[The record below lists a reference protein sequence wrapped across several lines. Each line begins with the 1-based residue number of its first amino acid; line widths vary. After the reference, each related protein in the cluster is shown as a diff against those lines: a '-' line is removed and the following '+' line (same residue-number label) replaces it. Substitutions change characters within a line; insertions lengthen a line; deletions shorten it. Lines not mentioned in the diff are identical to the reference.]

1 MVEGGGWRVAKQDLT
16 EGLNLLGK
24 LGAGGELHLLTQ
36 GGNDLCLLLLGGTL
50 GTFLDGL
57 CGETLVVGLADDLT
71 DILQVLHHQQ
81 RVLGQERQQRLTA
94 FHLARQ
100 FRDDVNLLAA
110 VTRQLVFHLKS
121 AEGVNVIAKEI
132 DSERIFAA
140 EREHIENAA
149 TKGKLAGLIDV
160 IHLTET
166 QFTQSGAN
174 RIHIDMLSGME
185 AERTVVKAFLR
196 DNELCHCFGVGYNI

>member
-16 EGLNLLGK
+16 EGLDLLGK

-36 GGNDLCLLLLGGTL
+36 GGNNLCLLFLGGTL

-57 CGETLVVGLADDLT
+57 CGEALVVSLADDLT

-81 RVLGQERQQRLTA
+81 RVLGQERQERLTA

-132 DSERIFAA
+132 DSERIFTA

-149 TKGKLAGLIDV
+149 TKGKLTGLIDV
-160 IHLTET
+160 IHLTEA

-174 RIHIDMLSGME
+174 RIHIDMLSGLE

-196 DNELCHCFGVGYNI
+196 DNELCHCFGIGYNI